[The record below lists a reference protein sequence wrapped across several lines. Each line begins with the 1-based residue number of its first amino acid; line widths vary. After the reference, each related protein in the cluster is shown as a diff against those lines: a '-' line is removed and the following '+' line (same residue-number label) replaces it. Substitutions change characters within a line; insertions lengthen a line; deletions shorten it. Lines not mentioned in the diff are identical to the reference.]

1 MKLENSQFVKN
12 YKTNQGRNNNN
23 ESLSNTSF
31 NQESKINSKQST
43 TLNSN
48 FNEKMNKTISNQQY
62 HEKNDLQDN
71 KRVKFNSN
79 NENYNLV
86 SSEIYSRL
94 MAR

>member
-31 NQESKINSKQST
+31 NQESKINSKQSM

-48 FNEKMNKTISNQQY
+48 FNEKMHKTISNEQY
-62 HEKNDLQDN
+62 HDKNDPQVN

-79 NENYNLV
+79 NENYNFV
-86 SSEIYSRL
+86 SSKIYSRL
-94 MAR
+94 VER

>member
-62 HEKNDLQDN
+62 HEKNDPQDN

-79 NENYNLV
+79 NENYNFV
-86 SSEIYSRL
+86 SSKIYSRL
-94 MAR
+94 VER